1 MPRRAATACC
11 ERIST
16 SRCPACWRCGSPKIA
31 TTQAEVQWLRGT
43 FAERLWLAVQLHCG
57 QDDARLL
64 EQRLQL
70 AASLQL
76 PAVACGDVHMHARG
90 RRALQDT
97 MTAIRHHVPVAEA
110 GTRLH
115 PNGERHLRSLD
126 ALAAL
131 YPQALLDETRN
142 HRPALYLRPQ
152 PVTLPLPARIGARR
166 P

>member
-1 MPRRAATACC
+1 MRKKAVIACC
-11 ERIST
+11 TEDFDA
-16 SRCPACWRCGSPKIA
+16 PLNGLLALWVA
-31 TTQAEVQWLRGT
+31 DDNDTQASIQWLRRT
-43 FAERLWLAVQLHCG
+43 FAERLWLAVHLHCG
-57 QDDARLL
+57 QDDARHL
-64 EQRLQL
+64 EQRLHL

-126 ALAAL
+126 ALGHAVPPSL
-131 YPQALLDETRN
+131 
-142 HRPALYLRPQ
+142 
-152 PVTLPLPARIGARR
+152 AR
-166 P
+166 